1 MALNI
6 SVAAEPIFH
15 IGNFAVTNS
24 LFTSW
29 IVILLLVGFALWFS
43 RKPLEDRPKGAS
55 VQNLVEMF
63 LGGLLGFFAQ
73 IMGEKKAKKFFPLA
87 ATFFIY
93 ILMSNWF
100 GLLPGVGS
108 LGIWEEHAGQRVLVP
123 LFRAATADLN
133 TTLALAIISVVFIQ
147 YSGLEALGTDY
158 LKKFF
163 NFSRPLD
170 FSVGLLELISE
181 FTKIISFAFRL
192 FGNIFAGEV
201 LLAVMAF
208 ILPFLAPLPF
218 LGLEV
223 FVGLIQALVFVM
235 LTLAFL
241 QMATSKQG

>member
-15 IGNFAVTNS
+15 IGEFAVTNS
-24 LFTSW
+24 LLTSW
-29 IVILLLVGFALWFS
+29 IVSGLLILFALWFS
-43 RKPLEDRPKGAS
+43 RKPLKDRPTGAS
-55 VQNLVEMF
+55 VQNLVE
-63 LGGLLGFFAQ
+63 LIIGGLYGFFAQ
-73 IMGEKKAKKFFPLA
+73 IVGPNKAKKFFPLS
-87 ATFFIY
+87 ATFFLF
-93 ILMSNWF
+93 ILFSNWF

-108 LGIWEEHAGQRVLVP
+108 LGIWEEHAGQKVLVP
-123 LFRAATADLN
+123 LFRAATADIN

-147 YSGLEALGTDY
+147 YSGLEALGIDY

-163 NFSRPLD
+163 NFSPPIH
-170 FSVGLLELISE
+170 FTVGILELVSE

-201 LLAVMAF
+201 LLTVMAF

-235 LTLAFL
+235 LTLVFL
-241 QMATSKQG
+241 QLATSKYQ

>member
-15 IGNFAVTNS
+15 IGSFAVTNS
-24 LFTSW
+24 LLTSW
-29 IVILLLVGFALWFS
+29 VVTVLLVGFALWFS
-43 RKPLEDRPKGAS
+43 RKPLADRPKGGS
-55 VQNLVEMF
+55 VQNLVEMI
-63 LGGLLGFFAQ
+63 LGGFLAFFTQ
-73 IMGEKKAKKFFPLA
+73 IVGEKKAKTFFPLT
-87 ATFFIY
+87 ATLFIF
-93 ILMSNWF
+93 ILFNNWIE
-100 GLLPGVGS
+100 LLPGVGS
-108 LGIWEEHAGQRVLVP
+108 LGLWEYHGGKKVLVP
-123 LFRAATADLN
+123 LFRAATADIN
-133 TTLALAIISVVFIQ
+133 TTLALAIISVVSIQ
-147 YSGLEALGTDY
+147 YRGLEALGTDY

-163 NFSRPLD
+163 NFSHPIQ
-170 FSVGLLELISE
+170 FSVGILELVSE

-235 LTLAFL
+235 LTLVFL
-241 QMATSKQG
+241 QLATSKHH